1 MKELDHFDEL
11 LTRKL
16 SGELGQA
23 EEEYFQGWLK
33 ESPENEL
40 HYRRMHDAYSNA
52 QMVPRVR
59 GQNSTF
65 ERISKQLDFEEDI
78 HVDHSIEVRRVNWRI
93 WYSVAAVFVCLVALS
108 ILFYSKTGTLNDVQQ
123 TMHSEM
129 IVKTNPPGQKTRI
142 ILPDGSVC
150 WLNSDSEISYLSNF
164 TSSARDIYLKGEAYF
179 EVAKD
184 KNKAFRVH
192 SPSMIV
198 TALGT
203 IFNVNSYKDY
213 GEETVALVEG
223 KISVECKDNFFAE
236 VLPGEMV
243 SYSETS
249 EKSVK
254 SFSDVDEF
262 VGWKNGILQF
272 DEVSFTTIFSKL
284 RRWYGINLT
293 INGTPPSDLKYKA
306 IFKNEMLVNVLES
319 LRYGHGF
326 EYQIDGKNVK
336 IMFN

>member
-11 LTRKL
+11 LNRKL
-16 SGELGQA
+16 SGELGQT

-40 HYRRMHDAYSNA
+40 HYRRMHDAYLNA

-65 ERISKQLDFEEDI
+65 DRISKQLDFEEDI
-78 HVDHSIEVRRVNWRI
+78 HVDQPIEIRRTNWRI
-93 WYSVAAVFVCLVALS
+93 WYGVAAVFVCLVALS
-108 ILFYSKTGTLNDVQQ
+108 MLFYSKPGTLNTVQQ
-123 TMHSEM
+123 SMYSEM
-129 IVKTNPPGQKTRI
+129 IVKTNPPGQKTRV

-150 WLNSDSEISYLSNF
+150 WLNSDSEIRYLSNF
-164 TSSARDIYLKGEAYF
+164 TNSARDIYLKGEAYF

-192 SPSMIV
+192 SPSMTV

-203 IFNVNSYKDY
+203 IFNINSFRDY

-223 KISVECKDNFFAE
+223 KISVECKDNFYPE
-236 VLPGEMV
+236 VFPGEIV

-249 EKSVK
+249 EKSAK

-262 VGWKNGILQF
+262 VGWKNGILKF

-284 RRWYGINLT
+284 KRWYGINLT

-319 LRYGHGF
+319 LSYGHEF

-336 IMFN
+336 IRFN